1 MEKMKMESSDIAAQ
15 NVEKLQALFPSCVTE
30 SRDESGHLCRAVDF
44 AALRALLGGSTAEGT
59 AEGPEAY
66 DFTWVGKSAARA
78 EAARPIRKT
87 LRPITPPRTVKFG
100 TPRKISTSR
109 ATIWTH

>member
-1 MEKMKMESSDIAAQ
+1 MEKMKMKSLDIAAQ

-30 SRDESGHLCRAVDF
+30 SRDETGRLCRAVDF
-44 AALRALLGGSTAEGT
+44 DALRALLGGRV

-78 EAARPIRKT
+78 EAARPTRKT
-87 LRPITPPRTVKFG
+87 LRPITPPRTVKTG

-109 ATIWTH
+109 GTIWTH